1 MDTSEC
7 DKLAAAAGER
17 RALCDFLEWAG
28 SQGIFLAHY
37 QHIAEY
43 RNPQLA
49 VVPEQADQI
58 VLRYLNIDPVAL
70 ERERRALL
78 AQASNRPV
86 SEDRP

>member
-7 DKLAAAAGER
+7 GKLAAAADER
-17 RALCDFLEWAG
+17 RAICDFLEWAG
-28 SQGIFLAHY
+28 SQGILLARH
-37 QHIAEY
+37 QHVAEY

-58 VLRYLNIDPVAL
+58 VLRYLDIDPVAL

-78 AQASNRPV
+78 AQASNHQV
-86 SEDRP
+86 SGEQS